1 MSENIIEKVE
11 KFEEWLKSKTSLSN
25 RSIGTYLRTIRAFLI
40 FSNGD
45 ESIESMNKY
54 IRNYP
59 LARFVFKKYL
69 EFLERGNE
77 ASQLIKVKK
86 ARRREGEYTDEQ
98 KLLQIPNYIRRKAYR
113 VVALIQALTGAR
125 AIEVLTIRKDNVFV
139 EKDYLKIKLITKGE
153 KERYIYIPQPFA
165 PLVYE
170 FIHSSNRT
178 YPFLLGKSE
187 DLDRLIYNNYIS
199 YYRQV
204 KNAARVLGLKN
215 FGTHD
220 FRRNFI
226 NRLYEKTKDIRLV
239 AKVVGHAKLETSL
252 RYLDVKVSE
261 DEIKKLLLEG
271 ENE

>member
-1 MSENIIEKVE
+1 MNVVEKVE

-25 RSIGTYLRTIRAFLI
+25 RSIGTYLRTIRAFLL

-69 EFLERGNE
+69 EFLGRDSE
-77 ASQLIKVKK
+77 ANQLIRVKK
-86 ARRREGEYTDEQ
+86 ARRREGEYTNEQ

-113 VVALIQALTGAR
+113 IVALIQALTGAR

-170 FIHSSNRT
+170 FIHQSNRT
-178 YPFLLGKSE
+178 YPFLGE
-187 DLDRLIYNNYIS
+187 EQNQDLDRAIYNSYIS

-204 KNAARVLGLKN
+204 KNAARALGLKN

-239 AKVVGHAKLETSL
+239 AKAVGHAKLETSL

-261 DEIKKLLLEG
+261 EEIKKLLMG
-271 ENE
+271 EE

>member
-1 MSENIIEKVE
+1 MTEIFEKLE
-11 KFEEWLKSKTSLSN
+11 RFEEWLKSKTSLSN
-25 RSIGTYLRTIRAFLI
+25 RSIKTYVKTARAFLL
-40 FSNGD
+40 FSNSD
-45 ESIESMNKY
+45 ESIESMNRY

-69 EFLERGNE
+69 EFLGRGNE
-77 ASQLIKVKK
+77 INQLIRARK
-86 ARRREGEYTDEQ
+86 ARRREGEYADEQ

-113 VVALIQALTGAR
+113 IVALIQALTGAR

-170 FIHSSNRT
+170 FIHSSNRA
-178 YPFLLGKSE
+178 YPFLLGESE
-187 DLDRLIYNNYIS
+187 DFDRLIYNNYIS

-204 KNAARVLGLKN
+204 RKAAMVLGLER

-226 NRLYEKTKDIRLV
+226 NRLYERTKDIRLV
-239 AKVVGHAKLETSL
+239 AKAVGHVKLETSL
-252 RYLDVKVSE
+252 RYLDIKVSE
-261 DEIKKLLLEG
+261 EEIKKLLMG
-271 ENE
+271 EEE